1 VTRLRAALTALA
13 LAVTVLLTGCSQAA
27 PSTTAV
33 VNGVMITEGTVEDMT
48 TQYIAVAGG
57 DWSQTRA
64 LVARQYVLGTAA
76 RQIAADKAIPLST
89 AKSDTKLT
97 TYPQLAELI
106 ALGDDLGDV
115 TKALSTDEFAASMN
129 TVAVTLNPR
138 YGTWKSYSDITITA
152 LPTGSLS
159 DIAQR

>member
-1 VTRLRAALTALA
+1 MTRLRAALTALA

-27 PSTTAV
+27 PTTTAV
-33 VNGVMITEGTVEDMT
+33 VNGVVIHEGTVDAMT
-48 TQYIAVAGG
+48 TQYLALAGG

-76 RQIAADKAIPLST
+76 RQIAADKAISLST
-89 AKSDTKLT
+89 AKSDTKMS

-138 YGTWKSYSDITITA
+138 YGTWKAYSDITITA

-159 DIAQR
+159 EIAPR

>member
-1 VTRLRAALTALA
+1 MTRHRAALTALI
-13 LAVTVLLTGCSQAA
+13 LAVAVLLTGCSQAA
-27 PSTTAV
+27 PTTTAV
-33 VNGVMITEGTVEDMT
+33 VNGVVIHEGTIDAMATEYV
-48 TQYIAVAGG
+48 AVAGG

-64 LVARQYVLGTAA
+64 LVARQYVLGTVA
-76 RQIAADKAIPLST
+76 RQIAADKAISLST
-89 AKSDTKLT
+89 AKIDTKLS

-115 TKALSTDEFAASMN
+115 TQSLSTDEFVASMN

-138 YGTWKSYSDITITA
+138 YGTWKAYSDITITA

-159 DIAQR
+159 EIAQR

>member
-13 LAVTVLLTGCSQAA
+13 LAVAVLLVGCSQAG
-27 PSTTAV
+27 PTTTAV
-33 VNGVMITEGTVEDMT
+33 VNGVVIHEGAVDAMT
-48 TQYIAVAGG
+48 TQYLAVAGG
-57 DWSQTRA
+57 DWSSTRA

-89 AKSDTKLT
+89 AKGDTKIS

-106 ALGDDLGDV
+106 ALGDDLSDV
-115 TKALSTDEFAASMN
+115 TQALSTDEFAASLN
-129 TVAVTLNPR
+129 TVTVTLNPR
-138 YGTWKSYSDITITA
+138 YGTWKAYSDVTITA

-159 DIAQR
+159 EIAQR